1 MISITEVMTTPVV
14 TIPPNALVED
24 ALEIML
30 RHSISGLPVVDEEGK
45 LVGIL
50 SEFDTLMLLGD
61 SSDQYSPI
69 TPIAHLMTT
78 DVAFIE
84 EHYTIAQVA
93 NIFKTHGVRRL
104 PVVRDG
110 KVVGVVSRRDLV
122 RVIRDERKK
131 VSLDLFDAGQES
143 PLRWVKMPQV

>member
-1 MISITEVMTTPVV
+1 MSSITEIMTTPVV

-78 DVAFIE
+78 EVAFIE
-84 EHYTIAQVA
+84 EHYTVAQVA
-93 NIFKTHGVRRL
+93 NIFKPRGARRL

-131 VSLDLFDAGQES
+131 VSLDLFDEQQET
-143 PLRWVKMPQV
+143 PLRWVTMPQV